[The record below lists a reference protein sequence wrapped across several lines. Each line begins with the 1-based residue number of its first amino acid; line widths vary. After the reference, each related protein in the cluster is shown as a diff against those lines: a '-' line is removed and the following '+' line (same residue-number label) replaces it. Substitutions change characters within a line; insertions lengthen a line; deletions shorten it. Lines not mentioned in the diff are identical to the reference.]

1 MTVPQKTLLRKFLVS
16 TVLSSFVMMMVQFIL
31 PDEYSLVR
39 SGWYVLAIIVMALL
53 IFQFYFG
60 RLVGFETKRKFKYAG
75 TVFPALVLIVALI
88 ALPVIAVNFVDVA
101 TRFIP
106 TYNTPGDL
114 NQAAGEYVKFKS
126 IIPIANKS
134 EQEVYFW
141 QSKEGKYSNHDQE
154 HAEVTYY
161 IPLDDSLH
169 RFWIKWRFE
178 TRSSYDLAGNQIEK
192 FRNDFLKTSEEQ
204 MARIRIDSVSYF
216 SREQVP
222 FDKLPGKHYT
232 SRQGDVTLLIPNFE
246 AQADEAMDYL
256 GFLAGLEFIL
266 FLIFM
271 LSISN
276 LKVTTDSPVQDGPI
290 VKT

>member
-88 ALPVIAVNFVDVA
+88 ALPGIAVNFVDVA

-106 TYNTPGDL
+106 IYNTPGDL
-114 NQAAGEYVKFKS
+114 NQSAGEYAKFKS
-126 IIPIANKS
+126 IIPILDKS

-178 TRSSYDLAGNQIEK
+178 TRSSYDLTGEQIEK
-192 FRNDFLKTSEEQ
+192 FRNDFLKASGEQ
-204 MARIRIDSVSYF
+204 MPGIMDSVNYF
-216 SREQVP
+216 TLEQVP
-222 FDKLPGKHYT
+222 YSKLPDKRHK
-232 SRQGDVTLLIPNFE
+232 SQQGEVTLLIPNFE
-246 AQADEAMDYL
+246 APANEAKDYL
-256 GFLAGLEFIL
+256 GFLAGMELIL
-266 FLIFM
+266 FLLFL
-271 LSISN
+271 LSIIN
-276 LKVTTDSPVQDGPI
+276 LKKTNDPTAHVESPGR
-290 VKT
+290 T